1 MEALIDD
8 KTKFVYV
15 CNPSNPLSSLWSKEH
30 MLEILALCKR
40 HNNLP
45 IVADETYEH
54 MTYPGEKFYSF
65 GELTETVPVFL
76 ISGLSKRWLVPG
88 WRSGWLTLVGP

>member
-1 MEALIDD
+1 
-8 KTKFVYV
+8 
-15 CNPSNPLSSLWSKEH
+15 
-30 MLEILALCKR
+30 MLEILQLCKR

-88 WRSGWLTLVGP
+88 KKKNTDFKLFYLNLFCVYSPRKLGWRSGWLTLVGP